1 MVPLAGDAISF
12 KHKHYY
18 VFDSDKTN
26 IKAFRIYDDASKCI
40 KPYILDNSR
49 HLYIDL
55 DKMLNLKYDQAFKYV
70 DMLNHSFNEELAKK
84 LKTKIKK
91 PDIKIKTK
99 TESED
104 PYWLYQEGQILL
116 NKYYEED
123 FLYLYSFKNRHYG
136 LNLKRYNLNRIKDYD
151 EVIYLEKEDRS
162 VILRQGMS

>member
-1 MVPLAGDAISF
+1 MV
-12 KHKHYY
+12 
-18 VFDSDKTN
+18 
-26 IKAFRIYDDASKCI
+26 
-40 KPYILDNSR
+40 
-49 HLYIDL
+49 
-55 DKMLNLKYDQAFKYV
+55 NLKDDQAFKYV
-70 DMLNHSFNEELAKK
+70 DMLNHSFNEELDK

-123 FLYLYSFKNRHYG
+123 FLYLYNFKNRHYG

-151 EVIYLEKEDRS
+151 EVIYLEKRRS
-162 VILRQGMS
+162 ISHLKTGNVLKGDDLAEVETLLYENDDEFILEPLTFKRPI